1 MGRLNVLITAPVGIE
16 DLRQTLGTSSADIGM
31 ICDEANINPAS
42 KRKPIRHANK
52 GYVSDA
58 EMKEANYG
66 LRFNTTSNV
75 RDLEQGYT
83 YVRTTGNDP
92 RRYTDFEGYYHAS
105 RFPMHGYGDIELRA
119 IGEGSHSFWF
129 LGLTSIYDLQLE
141 DFPALENFYPCLAI
155 FNTKGSALWKTGS
168 VKFGEQGAKS
178 IDITYNE
185 LNKFVYKG
193 PWTYK
198 LCGFSAKQTSLGAEI
213 FGQFTSLP
221 SDEDLTGRI
230 TISDS
235 VNIDVKFVY
244 IKDSIQYGENTFE
257 PINRYTEL
265 FSIDESKNWR
275 FGVGYNGNIALV
287 ARMTNNDHATISL
300 RKGAMVF
307 NVFPTLVESENEVN
321 TVAAQTFLMTMNG
334 LTGQAEAINDNMYLS
349 FKPGET
355 KYIGWNLRYIAATM
369 ANGHTASPDL
379 DSKADMLVVLQYY
392 TGTGKI
398 PLGAV
403 VGALRV
409 KAGNTY
415 FDPILPPLKPLL
427 TFKP

>member
-1 MGRLNVLITAPVGIE
+1 MGHLNGHITAPVGIE

-66 LRFNTTSNV
+66 LRFNTAFNV
-75 RDLEQGYT
+75 SDLEQGYT

-92 RRYTDFEGYYHAS
+92 RRYTDFEGYHHAS
-105 RFPMHGYGDIELRA
+105 RFPMRGYGDIELRS
-119 IGEGSHSFWF
+119 IGGGSHTFWF
-129 LGLTSIYDLQLE
+129 MGRIPSIYDLQLE

-155 FNTKGSALWKTGS
+155 FNTKGSVLWKTGS
-168 VKFGEQGAKS
+168 VKFGEQGDKS
-178 IDITYNE
+178 IEITYNE
-185 LNKFVYKG
+185 LNKFVDKG

-198 LCGFSAKQTSLGAEI
+198 LCGFSAKQTSFGSWQ

-230 TISDS
+230 AISNR
-235 VNIDVKFVY
+235 VNIDVEFVY
-244 IKDSIQYGENTFE
+244 IKDSIQLGENTFE
-257 PINRYTEL
+257 DIDKYAGL
-265 FSIDESKNWR
+265 LSIDGSKNWR
-275 FGVGYNGNIALV
+275 YGVGYNGNIALV
-287 ARMTNNDHATISL
+287 ARITNNEYAISL
-300 RKGAMVF
+300 RNNAMVF

-349 FKPGET
+349 FKQGET
-355 KYIGWNLRYIAATM
+355 KYIGWNLPNIAATM
-369 ANGHTASPDL
+369 ANGHTTPPYP
-379 DSKADMLVVLQYY
+379 DSKADMVVALQYD

-398 PLGAV
+398 TLGSVA
-403 VGALRV
+403 GPLRV
-409 KAGNTY
+409 KAGDT
-415 FDPILPPLKPLL
+415 DTDDSTIGPILPSL
-427 TFKP
+427 

>member
-1 MGRLNVLITAPVGIE
+1 MGHLNGRITAPVGIE

-66 LRFNTTSNV
+66 LRFNTAFNV
-75 RDLEQGYT
+75 SDLEQGYT

-92 RRYTDFEGYYHAS
+92 RRYTDFEGYRHSA
-105 RFPMHGYGDIELRA
+105 RFPMRGYGDIELRS
-119 IGEGSHSFWF
+119 IGGERHTFRFMG
-129 LGLTSIYDLQLE
+129 GLPSLSDLQLE

-155 FNTKGSALWKTGS
+155 FNTNGSVLWKTGS
-168 VKFGEQGAKS
+168 VKFGEKGAKS

-185 LNKFVYKG
+185 LNKSDVKG

-198 LCGFSAKQTSLGAEI
+198 LCGFSTKQTSFGSEL

-230 TISDS
+230 AISNR
-235 VNIDVKFVY
+235 VNIDVEFVY
-244 IKDSIQYGENTFE
+244 IKDIIQLGENTFE
-257 PINRYTEL
+257 DIFKYTGPTKLRY
-265 FSIDESKNWR
+265 
-275 FGVGYNGNIALV
+275 GVGYNGNIALV
-287 ARMTNNDHATISL
+287 ARITNNEYAISL
-300 RKGAMVF
+300 MVNAMVF
-307 NVFPTLVESENEVN
+307 NVFPTLVDKNGVN

-334 LTGQAEAINDNMYLS
+334 LTGQAEAITAYMDLS
-349 FKPGET
+349 FYPGET
-355 KYIGWNLRYIAATM
+355 KYIGWNLPNIAMTM
-369 ANGHTASPDL
+369 ANGHVTIPYTDL
-379 DSKADMLVVLQYY
+379 KANMFVSLQYD

-398 PLGAV
+398 PLGDVA
-403 VGALRV
+403 GLLRV
-409 KAGNTY
+409 KSGDTDTDHSTIGPPTN
-415 FDPILPPLKPLL
+415 PIN
-427 TFKP
+427 